1 METVRYRAIA
11 EELRERIDK
20 GVYPVGSRLPS
31 IAALMQEFDV
41 KGLNTIRDAQQ
52 TAVFNITGHDR
63 DWLPERIPAGRW
75 GRPED
80 IAQTAVF
87 LAAPASDYVN
97 GAILNVDGGWLAR

>member
-52 TAVFNITGHDR
+52 MLVNEGLLRSEQGVGVWVIAKTAEPKTTLQILDDLRRAQSALGRAIAHLEAGH
-63 DWLPERIPAGRW
+63 
-75 GRPED
+75 
-80 IAQTAVF
+80 V
-87 LAAPASDYVN
+87 
-97 GAILNVDGGWLAR
+97 

>member
-52 TAVFNITGHDR
+52 MLVNEGLLRSEQGVGVWVIAKTAEPKTTLQILDDLR
-63 DWLPERIPAGRW
+63 RAQSALGRA
-75 GRPED
+75 
-80 IAQTAVF
+80 IAHLEANH
-87 LAAPASDYVN
+87 A
-97 GAILNVDGGWLAR
+97 

>member
-20 GVYPVGSRLPS
+20 GVYQVGSRLPS

-52 TAVFNITGHDR
+52 MLVDEG
-63 DWLPERIPAGRW
+63 LL
-75 GRPED
+75 RPEQGVGVWV
-80 IAQTAVF
+80 IAKTPEPTTTLQILDDLRRAQSA
-87 LAAPASDYVN
+87 L
-97 GAILNVDGGWLAR
+97 GRAIAHLEANHV